1 MENQV
6 FAGKIR
12 SSDEI
17 RKPGLY
23 VQRHQFLMNLPVR
36 TTEPLFT
43 LTK

>member
-1 MENQV
+1 MKNQV
-6 FAGKIR
+6 FVEKIR

-17 RKPGLY
+17 RKPELF
-23 VQRHQFLMNLPVR
+23 VQRDQFLMNLPVR